1 MKTFPLDLAL
11 SFSLFM
17 QCMWILLRE
26 RPSRLVFSDTEGSLL
41 GLGQQSPPSIP
52 FPQAQMDANPSCTV
66 KSRGNSLPFH
76 VCACSS
82 FPAASSNAFSSEFA
96 HGIRNTEWRTE
107 RRQDWKGQK
116 REGGKEGEGREGG
129 NEERGENSMHIWWA
143 GAGEWVQRL
152 GLGAKWARRPRLP
165 NSASLWVD
173 RPTERG
179 AGSGGRRGAYR
190 RVAWC
195 DKVERNSNFA
205 SSSCRMRNAQL
216 YLKVQRARPSSSTV
230 PLFIHSCPES

>member
-17 QCMWILLRE
+17 QCMWILLRK

-107 RRQDWKGQK
+107 ARLEGAKEGGREGRKERGRM
-116 REGGKEGEGREGG
+116 REGGREGEGEKGRGREMERRKEREGQG
-129 NEERGENSMHIWWA
+129 GRGRGEGRS
-143 GAGEWVQRL
+143 
-152 GLGAKWARRPRLP
+152 
-165 NSASLWVD
+165 
-173 RPTERG
+173 RG
-179 AGSGGRRGAYR
+179 R
-190 RVAWC
+190 
-195 DKVERNSNFA
+195 
-205 SSSCRMRNAQL
+205 
-216 YLKVQRARPSSSTV
+216 
-230 PLFIHSCPES
+230 

>member
-17 QCMWILLRE
+17 QCMWILLRK

-107 RRQDWKGQK
+107 ARLEGAK
-116 REGGKEGEGREGG
+116 EGGKEGEREETRKE
-129 NEERGENSMHIWWA
+129 EERELARCTFG
-143 GAGEWVQRL
+143 GRAGEWVQRL

-216 YLKVQRARPSSSTV
+216 FLKVQRAWPSSSTV

>member
-17 QCMWILLRE
+17 QCMWILLRK

-96 HGIRNTEWRTE
+96 QGIRNTEWRTDGGE
-107 RRQDWKGQK
+107 TGRGK
-116 REGGKEGEGREGG
+116 RGREGRKERAEREETRK
-129 NEERGENSMHIWWA
+129 EERTRCTFGGRARASGCSA
-143 GAGEWVQRL
+143 SASVQN
-152 GLGAKWARRPRLP
+152 GLGGLDCQTPPPSGLTDRQSEEQGVEDDGEPTVASPGATKLNETLTSLP
-165 NSASLWVD
+165 L
-173 RPTERG
+173 
-179 AGSGGRRGAYR
+179 
-190 RVAWC
+190 RVA
-195 DKVERNSNFA
+195 
-205 SSSCRMRNAQL
+205 
-216 YLKVQRARPSSSTV
+216 
-230 PLFIHSCPES
+230 

>member
-107 RRQDWKGQK
+107 ARL
-116 REGGKEGEGREGG
+116 EGAKEGGREGR
-129 NEERGENSMHIWWA
+129 RGQRGRKRGKRRELDAHLVGGRGRV
-143 GAGEWVQRL
+143 GA
-152 GLGAKWARRPRLP
+152 APRPRCKMGSAASTAKLRLP
-165 NSASLWVD
+165 L
-173 RPTERG
+173 G
-179 AGSGGRRGAYR
+179 
-190 RVAWC
+190 
-195 DKVERNSNFA
+195 
-205 SSSCRMRNAQL
+205 
-216 YLKVQRARPSSSTV
+216 
-230 PLFIHSCPES
+230 